1 MAVARVTHVIASSP
15 NSFHEAINEGLDR
28 AKRTIHGIIGLE
40 ILDHKCK
47 VEDGKISEYRVEMN
61 ATFILD

>member
-15 NSFHEAINEGLDR
+15 TGFHEAINEGLER
-28 AKRTIHGIIGLE
+28 ARQTIHGITGLE
-40 ILDHKCK
+40 ILDQKCK
-47 VEDGKISEYRVEMN
+47 VDNGKISEYRVEMN